1 MNPLTSIK
9 FVFVCKA
16 LAWRAYLTI
25 FLLYQHN
32 NIKRN
37 PRMRWWVI
45 DTIWSFCLIGPS
57 FVIEIRVLPS
67 SILVTVGRI
76 GSSRCLCGTG
86 VGVHLCKGFPVSP
99 VLCAFVFP
107 LCFIKRWSWGTR
119 CHAMR
124 RRRPKLFRFPGH
136 DMESC
141 IPRPFFLP
149 FDNIR
154 GCSIPGFNVP
164 SACHRSW

>member
-25 FLLYQHN
+25 FPLHQHN

-45 DTIWSFCLIGPS
+45 DTHLIVLSCRSVLLSKSGFCHHL
-57 FVIEIRVLPS
+57 FF
-67 SILVTVGRI
+67 VTVGRI
-76 GSSRCLCGTG
+76 GGSSCLCGTG
-86 VGVHLCKGFPVSP
+86 VGVHLCWGFPSVLFFEFSISP
-99 VLCAFVFP
+99 R
-107 LCFIKRWSWGTR
+107 FI
-119 CHAMR
+119 R
-124 RRRPKLFRFPGH
+124 RRSRQVHDAMPKSFRFPRTRHGVVYPKALF
-136 DMESC
+136 S
-141 IPRPFFLP
+141 PF

-154 GCSIPGFNVP
+154 GCSLFPDFNVP

>member
-45 DTIWSFCLIGPS
+45 DTIWSLCLVGPS
-57 FVIEIRVLPS
+57 FVIEIRVLPP
-67 SILVTVGRI
+67 SILCHRRKDRKFELFMRHRGW
-76 GSSRCLCGTG
+76 GSSVL
-86 VGVHLCKGFPVSP
+86 GFPVSP
-99 VLCAFVFP
+99 VLWVFDFP
-107 LCFIKRWSWGTR
+107 SFHQEMKPAGTR
-119 CHAMR
+119 CHAKVVPISTDTTWR
-124 RRRPKLFRFPGH
+124 RV
-136 DMESC
+136 SQS
-141 IPRPFFLP
+141 PFFSL
-149 FDNIR
+149 F
-154 GCSIPGFNVP
+154 
-164 SACHRSW
+164 W